1 MPNLDEVL
9 IKPVELN
16 QKMRDDE
23 LPPMVIDVRSQED
36 YRESHIPGAAN
47 IPGGEI
53 LQSLKSIDRK
63 RPIVTYCDMRH
74 PGRSRS
80 ESAAQK
86 LREAGL
92 QARAL
97 EGGLLAWAD
106 AGYPVDR
113 AEHFKRAGSV

>member
-1 MPNLDEVL
+1 MPKFDEVL

-23 LPPMVIDVRSQED
+23 LPPMVIDVRSHED

-47 IPGGEI
+47 IPGDEI
-53 LQSLKSIDRK
+53 IQSLKSIDQK

-74 PGRSRS
+74 PGSSRS
-80 ESAAQK
+80 ERAARK

-97 EGGLLAWAD
+97 EGGIPAWED

-113 AEHFKRAGSV
+113 AEHFKRVGNV